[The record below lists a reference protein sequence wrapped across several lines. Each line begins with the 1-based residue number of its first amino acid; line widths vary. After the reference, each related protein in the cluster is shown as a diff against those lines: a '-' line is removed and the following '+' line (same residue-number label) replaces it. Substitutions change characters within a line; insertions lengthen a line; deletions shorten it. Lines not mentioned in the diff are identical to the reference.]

1 MEIPCGSC
9 GAELRLN
16 PNLQGTTVS
25 CPRCGAAVPV
35 PKGMAPPAATPRAGP
50 RRRDAQGPPAP
61 RRFGTSYTFWL
72 LGAQA
77 ALALLGVSCL
87 VGAFR
92 RAGGDPDW
100 SYLREHPFAL
110 LGAGAFFLFA
120 VWAAARVPVL
130 TTLVAALAVLAA
142 CAWRFSEAGTV
153 DLSRTI
159 ALSVAM
165 LALWLALSHR
175 RAVAR

>member
-35 PKGMAPPAATPRAGP
+35 PKGTTSPAAAPRPAP
-50 RRRDAQGPPAP
+50 RRDAAQAPPAP
-61 RRFGTSYTFWL
+61 RRYGARYTFWL

-92 RAGGDPDW
+92 RAGGDPAW
-100 SYLREHPFAL
+100 SYLRENPFAL
-110 LGAGAFFLFA
+110 LGAGAFFVFA

-130 TTLVAALAVLAA
+130 ATLVAALAVLAA
-142 CAWRFSEAGTV
+142 CAWRFSEAGRV

-175 RAVAR
+175 RAAAR